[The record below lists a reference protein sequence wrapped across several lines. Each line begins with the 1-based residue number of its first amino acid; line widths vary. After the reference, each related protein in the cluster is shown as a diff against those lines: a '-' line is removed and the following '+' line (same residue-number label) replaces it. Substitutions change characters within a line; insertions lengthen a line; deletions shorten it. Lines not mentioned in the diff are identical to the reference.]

1 MTIVVA
7 EEARTGSD
15 SAETDAEPVD
25 LAAGLSAH
33 AHRIGNRHAKAKA
46 TPRKGSIS
54 LRLARI
60 ECGTVTTLD
69 EMMYLRAGLRRKE

>member
-1 MTIVVA
+1 MTIVGV

-25 LAAGLSAH
+25 LAAGLSAN
-33 AHRIGNRHAKAKA
+33 AHRIGNRQTKTKAK
-46 TPRKGSIS
+46 PRKGSS
-54 LRLARI
+54 LRFARI
-60 ECGTVTTLD
+60 ECGTITTLD

>member
-1 MTIVVA
+1 
-7 EEARTGSD
+7 
-15 SAETDAEPVD
+15 
-25 LAAGLSAH
+25 
-33 AHRIGNRHAKAKA
+33 
-46 TPRKGSIS
+46 

>member
-1 MTIVVA
+1 MTIVVV

-15 SAETDAEPVD
+15 SAETDAEPAD

-33 AHRIGNRHAKAKA
+33 AYRIGNRHIKAKA
-46 TPRKGSIS
+46 TPRRGSIS
-54 LRLARI
+54 LRFGRI
-60 ECGTVTTLD
+60 ECGTVTLD